1 MIRSIRIQQGGTYGE
16 DDNFLMILLFIA
28 ILALVDI
35 ISLARL
41 ISVIRMKCRK
51 SKVAVQPPSEE
62 NLKDVMLKTFR

>member
-1 MIRSIRIQQGGTYGE
+1 
-16 DDNFLMILLFIA
+16 MILLFIA